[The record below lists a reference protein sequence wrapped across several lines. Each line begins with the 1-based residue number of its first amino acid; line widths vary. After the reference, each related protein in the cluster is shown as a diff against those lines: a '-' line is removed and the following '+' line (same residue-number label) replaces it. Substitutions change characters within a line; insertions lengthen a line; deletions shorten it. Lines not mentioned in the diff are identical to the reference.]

1 MLELKDEDQKN
12 EILDKIIKNDVN
24 EYLKLKTI

>member
-12 EILDKIIKNDVN
+12 EVLDKIIKNDVN